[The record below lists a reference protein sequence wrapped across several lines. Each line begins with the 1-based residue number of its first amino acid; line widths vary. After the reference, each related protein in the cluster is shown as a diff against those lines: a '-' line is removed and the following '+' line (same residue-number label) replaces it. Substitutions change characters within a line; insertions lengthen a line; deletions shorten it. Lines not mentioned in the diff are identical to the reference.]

1 MRVAPLSGV
10 RVTRLGMEVYL
21 VATRIVVWR
30 CCFMWTQAS
39 TAAGRVGIHQGLMN
53 TCPRACS
60 GFLHVLF
67 SFGFW

>member
-1 MRVAPLSGV
+1 MQVAPLSRV
-10 RVTRLGMEVYL
+10 RIARSGMEVRL
-21 VATRIVVWR
+21 VAPWIVVWR

-39 TAAGRVGIHQGLMN
+39 TAAGRVGIPRGLVN
-53 TCPRACS
+53 TCPRVCS